1 MRRES
6 EAGRLIVF
14 GSRGWIDL
22 HLYAMASV
30 AILSGVLLW
39 WTNASWREN
48 FAFYPPIVE
57 RLRQARADIVRGYLA
72 VERHLAGE
80 PDIRLADADAFFEQ
94 AAQSV
99 ADIQVKL
106 RAVAARSEFS
116 DGLAQFELRLGDYH
130 QEILRFEALSRASL
144 KAVASRKGYYGVE
157 RQASYAAMEKLADA
171 IDAVLDKR
179 IATVARQR
187 DRINRVLFF
196 VWLSFLAFL
205 AVSLALAGARRRK
218 AEKALLESEG
228 KYRLLFDQVMDVIL
242 LVDEQ
247 TGRILDCNQAV
258 ATEWGFDREEIIGK
272 NPSRLRLP
280 PDGSTTEVRYA
291 NGRRA
296 VLRETRLV
304 TRLGEV
310 RMASVRT
317 GFFSFGGRQVRLDI
331 FRDVTERNK
340 DDTALKERAA
350 MLRGLGDNLPD
361 GVIYKYEL
369 LADRT
374 RRFLYVSQGVERL
387 FHVTVPEALA
397 DASSVLSRIEP
408 EGLDALRQA
417 EMRAMDNLAVIDVQ
431 ARFTDGQGTLRW
443 GQFRAAPRRTAAGG
457 VLFDGLLFDVTGQK
471 RTEESLRLAKSE
483 AEAASLAKSE
493 FLANIS
499 HEVRT
504 PLNGVLGMLQLLET
518 SRLSAEDASH
528 VATALACGRGLVRV
542 LADILDFSL
551 IEAGRLVL
559 RRDACDIRS
568 VIADVFGVLS
578 LECEKR
584 GLCATFDV
592 AGDVPAF
599 VATDAARL
607 RQILF
612 NVVGNAV
619 KFTPYGTVHL
629 HVSLASR
636 RGEETHLLFAVRDTG
651 IGIPEDRME
660 AIFEPFTQIDG
671 SLTRK
676 YGGTGLGLGIVKRLV
691 GLLDGHITVE
701 SQPGGGTEFAFTI
714 RCRETSPPAPKAAS
728 PRDDAGAT
736 APARVL
742 VVEDEA
748 INRMATVSMLGKLG
762 FDASAVTDGD
772 EALDALAA
780 GDYDVVLMDIQ
791 MPRLSGDEA
800 TRRIRRGDTPGVDPL
815 IPIIALTAHA
825 MDGDK
830 DRYLACG
837 MNDYLSK
844 PVDLTALGRAVARAA
859 TLRRAITEMN

>member
-144 KAVASRKGYYGVE
+144 KAVVARKGYYGVE

-218 AEKALLESEG
+218 AEKALIESEG

-280 PDGSTTEVRYA
+280 PDGSATEVRYA

-408 EGLDALRQA
+408 EGLDALRHA

-457 VLFDGLLFDVTGQK
+457 VIFDGLLFDVTGQK

-714 RCRETSPPAPKAAS
+714 RCRETAPPAPKAAP
-728 PRDDAGAT
+728 PRDEAGAT

-844 PVDLTALGRAVARAA
+844 PVDITALGRAVARAA

>member
-1 MRRES
+1 M
-6 EAGRLIVF
+6 GRLTGF

-39 WTNASWREN
+39 WINASWRDN
-48 FAFYPPIVE
+48 FAFYPPIIE
-57 RLRQARADIVRGYLA
+57 RLRHARADIVRGYLA

-106 RAVAARSEFS
+106 RAMPARNEFS

-144 KAVASRKGYYGVE
+144 KAAASRKGYYGVE

-171 IDAVLDKR
+171 IDAVLDTR

-218 AEKALLESEG
+218 AEKALIESEG

-242 LVDEQ
+242 LVDEE

-272 NPSRLRLP
+272 DPSRLRLP
-280 PDGSTTEVRYA
+280 PDGSGTLEATEVRYA

-518 SRLSAEDASH
+518 SRLSTEDAAH

-578 LECEKR
+578 LECEKK

-619 KFTPYGTVHL
+619 KFTPHGTVHL

-701 SQPGGGTEFAFTI
+701 SEPGGGTEFAFTI
-714 RCRETSPPAPKAAS
+714 RCRETVPPMPKAAS
-728 PRDDAGAT
+728 PRDEAGAT

-772 EALDALAA
+772 EALDALAV

-844 PVDLTALGRAVARAA
+844 PVDITALGRAVARAA
-859 TLRRAITEMN
+859 TLRRAIMGMD